1 MMTNYSRKH
10 KLRSHTEKHLQVLFL
25 KGITQFE
32 KLLSWFPNTMKGRF
46 WVEKPPKAV
55 WCGISCHSI
64 VLKEKKIIIYPVK
77 SHILSFT
84 HHRAHV
90 LSLMSCKVS
99 AFSLSYI
106 LRLVYSNCV
115 FSNKRNTPHRNAHT
129 YPNTQM
135 NTHVQRVQQPF
146 LVNCHYNH
154 HNSPSFPPT
163 HTFPGIS
170 RQWMENTRLLFRSD
184 SSAIRII

>member
-1 MMTNYSRKH
+1 MRKGRSFLDTHTHAHRFTCIHKQTHTYSQWW
-10 KLRSHTEKHLQVLFL
+10 LITAGNINWGHTEKHLQVLFL

-64 VLKEKKIIIYPVK
+64 VLKEKKIIIYPVE

-115 FSNKRNTPHRNAHT
+115 FSNKRNTPQSTYISKHT
-129 YPNTQM
+129 NEHTRAKS
-135 NTHVQRVQQPF
+135 TA
-146 LVNCHYNH
+146 
-154 HNSPSFPPT
+154 
-163 HTFPGIS
+163 TFPS
-170 RQWMENTRLLFRSD
+170 KLSLQPP
-184 SSAIRII
+184 

>member
-1 MMTNYSRKH
+1 MHTQTNTHLLSMMTNYSRKH

-25 KGITQFE
+25 KGITQVE
-32 KLLSWFPNTMKGRF
+32 KLLSRFPNTMKGRF
-46 WVEKPPKAV
+46 WVEKSPKAV

-64 VLKEKKIIIYPVK
+64 VLKEKKIIIYPVE

-115 FSNKRNTPHRNAHT
+115 FSNKRNTPQSTYISKHT
-129 YPNTQM
+129 NEHTRAKS
-135 NTHVQRVQQPF
+135 TA
-146 LVNCHYNH
+146 
-154 HNSPSFPPT
+154 
-163 HTFPGIS
+163 TFPS
-170 RQWMENTRLLFRSD
+170 KLSLQPP
-184 SSAIRII
+184 